1 MIITPGVEIGLL
13 FCFQNSFYAYY
24 FSFVSWESITWAVVM
39 GIRGDGGWGKGNGG
53 VVVAVEGL
61 LHKYVWKEGRGGKG
75 DRRKEMY

>member
-39 GIRGDGGWGKGNGG
+39 GIRGDGVGGKGNGG
-53 VVVAVEGL
+53 EWLRLRDYCINMSG
-61 LHKYVWKEGRGGKG
+61 KKEGEEKG
-75 DRRKEMY
+75 IE